1 MRSSLTSMAALAA
14 LLGGIAATPTIAAT
28 PDTSGTASVQ
38 NTARPSERNPALA
51 DTGQVRASKIIGS
64 NVYNDHDQ
72 KIGSIDDLV
81 LGQNGQPDVVLKVN
95 GKLHEV
101 PWRKLQF
108 GNTKQTSDNRVILP
122 GMSQDAFN
130 TQPEFHYFEGRRG

>member
-1 MRSSLTSMAALAA
+1 M
-14 LLGGIAATPTIAAT
+14 
-28 PDTSGTASVQ
+28 Q
-38 NTARPSERNPALA
+38 NSAGPSARNPALA

-72 KIGSIDDLV
+72 KIGSIDDVV

-101 PWRKLQF
+101 PWSKLQF
-108 GNTKQTSDNRVILP
+108 GNTKENSDNRVILP

-130 TQPEFHYFEGRRG
+130 SQPEFHYAQGRRG

>member
-1 MRSSLTSMAALAA
+1 MSVVVLGGLSMAPSL
-14 LLGGIAATPTIAAT
+14 AAT

-72 KIGSIDDLV
+72 KIGSIDDIV

-95 GKLHEV
+95 GKLHQV
-101 PWRKLQF
+101 PWSKLQF
-108 GNTKQTSDNRVILP
+108 GNTKENSDNRAILP

-130 TQPEFHYFEGRRG
+130 SLPEFHYTEGRRG

>member
-1 MRSSLTSMAALAA
+1 MSVVVLGGLSMAPSL
-14 LLGGIAATPTIAAT
+14 AAT

-38 NTARPSERNPALA
+38 NTAPPSERNPALA

-72 KIGSIDDLV
+72 KIGSIDDIV

-95 GKLHEV
+95 GKLHQV
-101 PWRKLQF
+101 PWSKLQF
-108 GNTKQTSDNRVILP
+108 GNTKENSDNRVILP

-130 TQPEFHYFEGRRG
+130 SLPEFHYTEGRRG

>member
-1 MRSSLTSMAALAA
+1 MRRSLTSVAMGIVV
-14 LLGGIAATPTIAAT
+14 LGGLSAAPGIGAT
-28 PDTSGTASVQ
+28 PDTSGTASVH

-72 KIGSIDDLV
+72 KIGSIDDIV

-95 GKLHEV
+95 GKLHQV
-101 PWRKLQF
+101 PWSKLQF
-108 GNTKQTSDNRVILP
+108 GNTKENSDNRVILP

-130 TQPEFHYFEGRRG
+130 NLPEFHYAEGRRG

>member
-1 MRSSLTSMAALAA
+1 MGLVV
-14 LLGGIAATPTIAAT
+14 LGGLSAAPAIAAT

-101 PWRKLQF
+101 PWSKLQF
-108 GNTKQTSDNRVILP
+108 GNTKQNSDNRVILP

-130 TQPEFHYFEGRRG
+130 SQPEFHYSEGRRG